1 MTPRIYRMRLLGGLA
16 RKLEKPRYMVMKSE
30 MILMKA
36 RKKDMM
42 IAGKAGHHCLGFKP
56 DLRKGRF

>member
-1 MTPRIYRMRLLGGLA
+1 MRLLGGLA

-42 IAGKAGHHCLGFKP
+42 IAGKAGRHCLGFKP